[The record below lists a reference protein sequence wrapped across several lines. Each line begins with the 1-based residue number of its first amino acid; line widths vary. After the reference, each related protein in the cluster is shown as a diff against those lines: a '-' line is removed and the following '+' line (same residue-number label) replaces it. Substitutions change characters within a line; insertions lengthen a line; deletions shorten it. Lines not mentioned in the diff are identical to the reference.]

1 MQQNS
6 SRYFRLGLLHLSLIS
21 LHTFSM
27 MPHSTDPSPPLQNL
41 EADVALRAIL
51 EGTATETGQQFFAAL
66 VQNLTKALGTHG
78 AWVTEYFPEK
88 RRLRALAFWMDGQ
101 WVTNYEVDIAGT
113 PCERVID
120 TAKLVHFPDRVL
132 EIYPHEEELKAAGAV
147 SYMGVP
153 LQDTDGQILG
163 HMAVIDRRP
172 IPEEPR
178 AHAIFQIF
186 AARAAAELQRMRAE
200 AEARER
206 EEKVG
211 RLLSSAM
218 DAIIELDHQFH
229 ITRANPATEKIFQ
242 CRAEKMI
249 GQDFRSF
256 IRSDDADRLLALTD
270 ELDKR
275 PEGQRSMWISGGL
288 TARCPGGRLFPAEAT
303 LSRFELHR
311 RKFTTLILRNIH
323 DRIQAEEKIQSLT
336 AETELL
342 REELQSLHQNGALL
356 GESPVFRRVLQDIA
370 QVAKTDA
377 TVLITGETGTGK
389 ELVARAVHAASD
401 RRERML
407 VTVNCA
413 AIPATLIESELFGHE
428 PGAFTGATKK
438 REGRFA
444 LADKGTIFL
453 DEIGE
458 LPLELQAKLLRVL
471 QEGEFDPVG
480 SSRTKKVDVRVLAA
494 TNRDLAAAVKQGTF
508 REDLYYR
515 LNVFPIRLPPLR
527 ERGDDVVRLAS
538 MFAQRFAD
546 KMARS
551 ITPLNAEDIRRLTS
565 YGWPGN
571 VRELQ
576 NVIERAVIT
585 AEAGKINL
593 DRALPEVLQAD
604 VPNDD
609 RVASKSDRILSAKE
623 LEELERA
630 NILRA
635 LDAAHWKVS
644 GEKGAAA
651 LLGLNA
657 STLSSRMKVLK
668 IQKAR

>member
-1 MQQNS
+1 MTS
-6 SRYFRLGLLHLSLIS
+6 PPSDR
-21 LHTFSM
+21 
-27 MPHSTDPSPPLQNL
+27 STPLQNL
-41 EADVALRAIL
+41 ETDVALRAIL

-66 VQNLTKALGTHG
+66 VQNLAKALGTHG
-78 AWVTEYFPEK
+78 AWVTEYFPEL

-101 WVTNYEVDIAGT
+101 WVTDYEVDIAGT

-120 TAKLVHFPDRVL
+120 TAKLVHFPDRIL

-153 LQDTDGQILG
+153 LQDTDGQVLG

-178 AHAIFQIF
+178 VHAIFQIF

-200 AEARER
+200 VEVRER

-218 DAIIELDHQFH
+218 DAIIELDDHLH
-229 ITRANPATEKIFQ
+229 ITHVNPASEKTFRCRANE
-242 CRAEKMI
+242 MI
-249 GQDFRSF
+249 GQDFRCF
-256 IRSDDADRLLALTD
+256 VRPDDADRLLALTD

-275 PEGQRSMWISGGL
+275 PEGQRSMWIPGGL
-288 TARCPGGRLFPAEAT
+288 TARCPGGQSFPAEAT

-311 RKFTTLILRNIH
+311 RKFTTLILRNIY
-323 DRIQAEEKIQSLT
+323 DRVRAEETIQSLT
-336 AETELL
+336 TETELL
-342 REELQSLHQNGALL
+342 REELQALHQDGALL
-356 GESPVFRRVLQDIA
+356 GESPAFQRVLQDIA
-370 QVAKTDA
+370 QVARTDA

-389 ELVARAVHAASD
+389 ELVARAIHAAST
-401 RRERML
+401 RRERPM

-428 PGAFTGATKK
+428 AGAFTGATKK

-480 SSRTKKVDVRVLAA
+480 SSRTRKVDVRVLAA
-494 TNRDLAAAVKQGTF
+494 TNRDLPKLVSEGKF
-508 REDLYYR
+508 REDLFYR
-515 LNVFPIRLPPLR
+515 LNVFPLRLPPLR
-527 ERGDDVVRLAS
+527 ERGDDMVCLALV
-538 MFAQRFAD
+538 FTQRFAA
-546 KMARS
+546 KLGRS
-551 ITPLNAEDIRRLTS
+551 ITPLNAEDIGRLKS

-576 NVIERAVIT
+576 NVVERVVIT
-585 AEAGKINL
+585 AINGRL
-593 DRALPEVLQAD
+593 NLERALPEPMAQPSLAGRIGEP
-604 VPNDD
+604 VPGM
-609 RVASKSDRILSAKE
+609 ICTAKE
-623 LEELERA
+623 LEELERS

-635 LDAAHWKVS
+635 LDATKWKVS
-644 GEKGAAA
+644 GENGAAK
-651 LLGLNA
+651 LLGINA
-657 STLSSRMKVLK
+657 STLSSRMRAFK
-668 IQKAR
+668 IQKPAVR